1 MAADAKRTQDV
12 GQPPSAVQNRPGQ
25 PRAAVPQPLRPGED
39 VEIMISTTDP
49 QGKPVAAELSLA
61 MIEQS
66 LLDRFPGNLTAI
78 QDFFQAGRRQAAVRT
93 TSSITFAY
101 NPATQPI
108 NPRLLA
114 EEDRLALAAAED
126 ASRRGFS
133 PEVAMGRLTES
144 LRTGVTPRI
153 ITQEEEERIFSADA
167 DVPFAAA
174 GMAPGRPG
182 PAGLGGVPPGAAGGQ
197 PMYSRPRAGGEGSLG
212 ADGHGDGADGVFGRT
227 IGAGFGLLAE
237 LAGG

>member
-1 MAADAKRTQDV
+1 MTDAGKAAQRPATAVAGVAAGETVEQPVVRFHEASSPFNVARDLRVNVTVKRKDSGGDKQ
-12 GQPPSAVQNRPGQ
+12 GSSSQPP
-25 PRAAVPQPLRPGED
+25 RPGED
-39 VEIMISTTDP
+39 VEVLITTTDP

-66 LLDRFPGNLTAI
+66 LLDRFPGNLAAI

-126 ASRRGFS
+126 ASRRGFA
-133 PEVAMGRLTES
+133 PEQAMGRLTES

-153 ITQEEEERIFSADA
+153 INQEEEEERIFTSEANDSICLA
-167 DVPFAAA
+167 RASGTGSGRACC
-174 GMAPGRPG
+174 GRPTK
-182 PAGLGGVPPGAAGGQ
+182 PTNAWP
-197 PMYSRPRAGGEGSLG
+197 RPWR
-212 ADGHGDGADGVFGRT
+212 GD
-227 IGAGFGLLAE
+227 LC
-237 LAGG
+237 